1 VQTFQVLAFVS
12 NGLQISE
19 PRIREVRLMLRWMDT
34 HADVPEGKWF
44 KRFPEMLVWGE
55 GELIKAFLVPGQAP
69 TGEDKHL
76 RSA

>member
-1 VQTFQVLAFVS
+1 LIEQIQQR
-12 NGLQISE
+12 QIS
-19 PRIREVRLMLRWMDT
+19 VQQLRLMLRWMDT

>member
-1 VQTFQVLAFVS
+1 
-12 NGLQISE
+12 
-19 PRIREVRLMLRWMDT
+19 MLRWMDT